1 MISQEAF
8 EKGIYKLEKYIKSHP
23 NDKWLLAGR
32 MTLTAGYKSG
42 GQTNLCQSPPRQTAC
57 QNTAIL

>member
-1 MISQEAF
+1 M
-8 EKGIYKLEKYIKSHP
+8 KSHP

-42 GQTNLCQSPPRQTAC
+42 GQNLR
-57 QNTAIL
+57 L